1 LLKNYTE
8 AERYFLK
15 SFSTSKEIANLN
27 TLRSSAEGLSNTFLI
42 KKQFEKAY
50 YYYKESVTARDSMV
64 NTENTKKIVRME
76 MQYGFDKKQNE
87 VKLIQEKKDLIAK
100 NSLNRQKMFRNSFL
114 AGIILLVA
122 FSLLVMRQRN
132 KVLKEKKRSDS
143 LLLNI
148 LPAEVAEELKAK
160 GETEAKLFD
169 EVTVLFTDFLGFTEL
184 SEKLSPKEL
193 IKDLHE
199 CFTAFDNIIQKHN
212 LEKIKTSGDAYMA
225 AGGLPT
231 PNNTHAMD
239 AVNAALEIR
248 RFLEEG
254 KEKRI
259 ANGQHYFELRIGV
272 HSGPVIAGIIGVKK
286 FSYDI
291 WGDTV
296 NTAARMESSGEA
308 GKVNISGATYELVK
322 ETFSCTYRGKIQAK
336 GKGDVDMYFAEGA
349 V

>member
-1 LLKNYTE
+1 
-8 AERYFLK
+8 
-15 SFSTSKEIANLN
+15 
-27 TLRSSAEGLSNTFLI
+27 
-42 KKQFEKAY
+42 
-50 YYYKESVTARDSMV
+50 
-64 NTENTKKIVRME
+64 
-76 MQYGFDKKQNE
+76 
-87 VKLIQEKKDLIAK
+87 
-100 NSLNRQKMFRNSFL
+100 MFRNSFL

-212 LEKIKTSGDAYMA
+212 LEKIKTIGDAYMA